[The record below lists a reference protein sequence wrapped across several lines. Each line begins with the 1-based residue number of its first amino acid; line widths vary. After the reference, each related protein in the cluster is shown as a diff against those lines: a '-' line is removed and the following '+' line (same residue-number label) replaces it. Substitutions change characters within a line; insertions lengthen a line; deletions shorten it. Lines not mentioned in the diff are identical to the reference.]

1 MTSFELSLDR
11 GSGVTNDRMMVIHV
25 GLDLVS
31 VAQVTETLEGPLA
44 ASYLARVYTED
55 EIGDCRTPDGIDP
68 QRLAARF
75 AAKEA
80 TLKVLAEADGVPWRD
95 IEVERTPTGAVRL
108 TLHGRAAERAAIVGV
123 VDLALSVTHEDG
135 FAAAVVIADC
145 RPTLG

>member
-1 MTSFELSLDR
+1 
-11 GSGVTNDRMMVIHV
+11 MVIHV

-44 ASYLARVYTED
+44 ERYLARVYTDAEVS
-55 EIGDCRTPDGIDP
+55 DCRTRDGIDP

-80 TLKVLAEADGVPWRD
+80 TLKVLVETDGIPWRD
-95 IEVERTPTGAVRL
+95 IEIGGTPPGAVRL
-108 TLHGRAAERAAIVGV
+108 MLHGRAAERAAAAGV
-123 VDLALSVTHEDG
+123 VDLAVSLTHEDG

-145 RPTLG
+145 RPSAG

>member
-1 MTSFELSLDR
+1 MA
-11 GSGVTNDRMMVIHV
+11 IHV

-31 VAQVTETLEGPLA
+31 VAQVQATLDGPLA
-44 ASYLARVYTED
+44 ARYLARIYTET
-55 EIGDCRTPDGIDP
+55 ELGDCRTADGIDP
-68 QRLAARF
+68 QGLAARF

-95 IEVERTPTGAVRL
+95 IEVERAPSGAVRL
-108 TLHGRAAERAAIVGV
+108 LLHGRAAERAADVGV

-145 RPTLG
+145 RPSTA

>member
-1 MTSFELSLDR
+1 
-11 GSGVTNDRMMVIHV
+11 MVIHV

-31 VAQVTETLEGPLA
+31 VAQVSETLRGPLA
-44 ASYLARVYTED
+44 ARYLARVYTDGEV
-55 EIGDCRTPDGIDP
+55 GDCRTADGIDP

-95 IEVERTPTGAVRL
+95 IEVERASSGAVRL
-108 TLHGRAAERAAIVGV
+108 TLHGRAAERAADVGV
-123 VDLALSVTHEDG
+123 VDLALSLTHEDG

-145 RPTLG
+145 RPSTE

>member
-1 MTSFELSLDR
+1 MA
-11 GSGVTNDRMMVIHV
+11 IHV

-31 VAQVTETLEGPLA
+31 VAQVQATLDGPLA
-44 ASYLARVYTED
+44 ARYLARIYTET
-55 EIGDCRTPDGIDP
+55 ELGDCRMADGLDP
-68 QRLAARF
+68 QGLAARF

-95 IEVERTPTGAVRL
+95 IEVERAPSGAVRL
-108 TLHGRAAERAAIVGV
+108 LLHGRAAERAADVGV

-145 RPTLG
+145 RPSSG

>member
-1 MTSFELSLDR
+1 MA
-11 GSGVTNDRMMVIHV
+11 IHV

-31 VAQVTETLEGPLA
+31 VAQVQATLDGPLA
-44 ASYLARVYTED
+44 ARYLARIYTET
-55 EIGDCRTPDGIDP
+55 ELGDCQTADGIDP
-68 QRLAARF
+68 QGLAARF

-95 IEVERTPTGAVRL
+95 IEVRRAPSGAVRL
-108 TLHGRAAERAAIVGV
+108 LLHGRAAERAADVGV

-145 RPTLG
+145 RPSSP

>member
-1 MTSFELSLDR
+1 MA
-11 GSGVTNDRMMVIHV
+11 IHV

-31 VAQVTETLEGPLA
+31 VAQVQATLDGPLA
-44 ASYLARVYTED
+44 ARYLARIYTET
-55 EIGDCRTPDGIDP
+55 ELGDCRTAEGIDP
-68 QRLAARF
+68 QGLAARF

-95 IEVERTPTGAVRL
+95 IEVERAPSGAVRL
-108 TLHGRAAERAAIVGV
+108 LLHGLAAQRAADVGV

-145 RPTLG
+145 RPSTL